1 MFIRKNKKNSFKLY
15 DVTEKEIYNIK
26 KNLEKTVNNFISTK
40 IEWIPNNIVEL
51 SNTNLELINNFLEAL
66 DNNEDVQNFF
76 TNLNLEKS

>member
-1 MFIRKNKKNSFKLY
+1 M
-15 DVTEKEIYNIK
+15 
-26 KNLEKTVNNFISTK
+26 EKTVNNFISTK